1 MLDNE
6 NNKKIVEAIEH
17 DTSIIGTDNKEY
29 SSKFDWEWL
38 KKGVDSWKLILVDG
52 GVDNEDQKK
61 IHVKNK
67 ELGIE
72 IDDDI
77 RERIEKVEDMILIK
91 LVIFAPII
99 QHWKYVINQSYNF
112 FYNFMFRAL
121 GLNFYNYSKFFK

>member
-1 MLDNE
+1 
-6 NNKKIVEAIEH
+6 
-17 DTSIIGTDNKEY
+17 
-29 SSKFDWEWL
+29 
-38 KKGVDSWKLILVDG
+38 LVDG

-99 QHWKYVINQSYNF
+99 QH
-112 FYNFMFRAL
+112 
-121 GLNFYNYSKFFK
+121 